1 MTGNNKLRLLWKILI
16 YLQIPVYI
24 LLIKY
29 LVSFIV
35 KIDGSSESVDMIFTY
50 VLWIMLVCFVL
61 SGIISSVLLISV
73 YFRKKILF
81 AAIAFLLGIIL
92 LYTYIFNFAAHWM
105 FILIPVIVVL
115 YHVVIFTVY
124 GKMDENPEVT
134 SV

>member
-16 YLQIPVYI
+16 CLQIPVYI
-24 LLIKY
+24 LLVKY
-29 LVSFIV
+29 LVSFFV
-35 KIDGSSESVDMIFTY
+35 KVDGSSESIDMVFTY

-61 SGIISSVLLISV
+61 SGLISSILLIYI

-81 AAIAFLLGIIL
+81 AVIAFLLGLIMV
-92 LYTYIFNFAAHWM
+92 YTYIFNYAAHWM

-115 YHVVIFTVY
+115 YHVVIITVY
-124 GKMDENPEVT
+124 GKMDEEPELR